1 MTTEPTTRI
10 EWTGNIEVHHPIRPT
25 VHATAKEFEVSCA

>member
-10 EWTGNIEVHHPIRPT
+10 EWTGNIQVHVPIRPT
-25 VHATAKEFEVSCA
+25 VHATAKEAAVSCA